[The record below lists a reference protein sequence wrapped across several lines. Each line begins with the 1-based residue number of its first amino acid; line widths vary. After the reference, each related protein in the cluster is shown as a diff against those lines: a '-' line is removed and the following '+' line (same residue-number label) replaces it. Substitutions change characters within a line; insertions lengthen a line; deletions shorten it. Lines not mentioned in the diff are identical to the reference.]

1 MNTTSDTANT
11 APLIPMADPNPQPYE
26 AVRFN
31 ALKHGILSRYTVL
44 SHESHADYESLVNS
58 LMDEHLPAGATEQH
72 LIEELASVI
81 WRKRRVLQAEG
92 ATINKGL
99 KESARSAKTVI
110 PAAAPFEMGLSGE
123 NTDIRNLMDLKP
135 ADVAESQQSARHD
148 IDATN
153 KASAIL
159 RKGGDRAYDKA
170 LRALLP
176 DTREWWQNYVDDEE
190 YTADATGLAAFITE
204 HVTPFVYQQEKES
217 RHHDAIVNQTIGE
230 GLQAYRLEKLSRY
243 ETHLDRKFE
252 RTLAMLIKLKD
263 LVGIQLTEVLQLKLQ
278 AQGIADSAKSALVEE
293 QLRNQVLLQELAE
306 LRATA
311 VERDTQLAQAKSQNM
326 VLTEQNTR
334 LQNELQA
341 SGARASELLA
351 AQAVLE
357 DEKTTA
363 IAAARSVTTAS
374 PNNFCK
380 KLPNNAR
387 PIRQRSAA

>member
-1 MNTTSDTANT
+1 MTTTAIDPKAPSAGNTPD
-11 APLIPMADPNPQPYE
+11 PLVADPSPQPYE
-26 AVRFN
+26 VVRFN

-176 DTREWWQNYVDDEE
+176 
-190 YTADATGLAAFITE
+190 
-204 HVTPFVYQQEKES
+204 TP
-217 RHHDAIVNQTIGE
+217 
-230 GLQAYRLEKLSRY
+230 
-243 ETHLDRKFE
+243 
-252 RTLAMLIKLKD
+252 
-263 LVGIQLTEVLQLKLQ
+263 
-278 AQGIADSAKSALVEE
+278 
-293 QLRNQVLLQELAE
+293 
-306 LRATA
+306 
-311 VERDTQLAQAKSQNM
+311 
-326 VLTEQNTR
+326 
-334 LQNELQA
+334 A
-341 SGARASELLA
+341 SGG
-351 AQAVLE
+351 
-357 DEKTTA
+357 KTTW
-363 IAAARSVTTAS
+363 TTRNT
-374 PNNFCK
+374 P
-380 KLPNNAR
+380 PMPR
-387 PIRQRSAA
+387 GWQRSSPSTSRPLSTSKRKSPATTMLS

>member
-1 MNTTSDTANT
+1 MSTTSDTTNT
-11 APLIPMADPNPQPYE
+11 APPIPTADPHPRPYE
-26 AVRFN
+26 VVRFN

-123 NTDIRNLMDLKP
+123 DTDIRNLMDLKP
-135 ADVAESQQSARHD
+135 EEVTESQRAARHD
-148 IDATN
+148 LDATN

-159 RKGGDRAYDKA
+159 RKGGDRAYEKA

-176 DTREWWQNYVDDEE
+176 DSREWWEGYVQEEE
-190 YTADATGLAAFITE
+190 YTADAAGLASFINE
-204 HVTPFVYQQEKES
+204 HLSPLCYQQEKES
-217 RHHDAIVNQTIGE
+217 RHHNAIVNQTIGE

-263 LVGIQLTEVLQLKLQ
+263 LR
-278 AQGIADSAKSALVEE
+278 SS
-293 QLRNQVLLQELAE
+293 
-306 LRATA
+306 RAT
-311 VERDTQLAQAKSQNM
+311 
-326 VLTEQNTR
+326 
-334 LQNELQA
+334 
-341 SGARASELLA
+341 
-351 AQAVLE
+351 
-357 DEKTTA
+357 
-363 IAAARSVTTAS
+363 
-374 PNNFCK
+374 
-380 KLPNNAR
+380 
-387 PIRQRSAA
+387 

>member
-1 MNTTSDTANT
+1 MYAIESTQPTQP
-11 APLIPMADPNPQPYE
+11 APPAQPGDQSYQ

-31 ALKHGILSRYTVL
+31 AMKHGILSRYTVL
-44 SHESHADYESLVNS
+44 SHENHADYESLVAA

-81 WRKRRVLQAEG
+81 WRKRRVLQSEG

-99 KESARSAKTVI
+99 KESARNAKTVI

-123 NTDIRNLMDLKP
+123 NTDIRDLMDLKP
-135 ADVAESQQSARHD
+135 EDVTESHQSAKHD

-176 DTREWWQNYVDDEE
+176 DSREWWDSYVEEEE
-190 YTADATGLAAFITE
+190 YSADAAGLASFITE
-204 HVTPFVYQQEKES
+204 HLSPLCYQQEKES

-252 RTLAMLIKLKD
+252 RTLGMLVKLK
-263 LVGIQLTEVLQLKLQ
+263 
-278 AQGIADSAKSALVEE
+278 
-293 QLRNQVLLQELAE
+293 E
-306 LRATA
+306 LR
-311 VERDTQLAQAKSQNM
+311 TQR
-326 VLTEQNTR
+326 T
-334 LQNELQA
+334 
-341 SGARASELLA
+341 G
-351 AQAVLE
+351 
-357 DEKTTA
+357 
-363 IAAARSVTTAS
+363 
-374 PNNFCK
+374 
-380 KLPNNAR
+380 
-387 PIRQRSAA
+387 

>member
-1 MNTTSDTANT
+1 MNHTTNGAST
-11 APLIPMADPNPQPYE
+11 APLMSTAGPCSQPYE
-26 AVRFN
+26 VVRFN

-110 PAAAPFEMGLSGE
+110 PAAAPFETGLSGE

-135 ADVAESQQSARHD
+135 VEVAEIQQSARHD

-159 RKGGDRAYDKA
+159 RKGGDQAYGKA
-170 LRALLP
+170 LRVLLP
-176 DTREWWQNYVDDEE
+176 DTREWWQNYVEDEE
-190 YTADATGLAAFITE
+190 YTADATGLTAFIAE
-204 HVTPFVYQQEKES
+204 HVTPFVYQQEKEA

-230 GLQAYRLEKLSRY
+230 GLQAYKLEKLSRY

-263 LVGIQLTEVLQLKLQ
+263 LR
-278 AQGIADSAKSALVEE
+278 SN
-293 QLRNQVLLQELAE
+293 R
-306 LRATA
+306 TA
-311 VERDTQLAQAKSQNM
+311 
-326 VLTEQNTR
+326 
-334 LQNELQA
+334 
-341 SGARASELLA
+341 
-351 AQAVLE
+351 
-357 DEKTTA
+357 
-363 IAAARSVTTAS
+363 
-374 PNNFCK
+374 
-380 KLPNNAR
+380 
-387 PIRQRSAA
+387 

>member
-1 MNTTSDTANT
+1 MKSTTSTDST
-11 APLIPMADPNPQPYE
+11 APLMTMADPSPQPYKV
-26 AVRFN
+26 VRFN

-44 SHESHADYESLVNS
+44 SHENHADYESLVNS

-99 KESARSAKTVI
+99 KESARNAKTVI

-123 NTDIRNLMDLKP
+123 NTRIQDLMDLKP
-135 ADVAESQQSARHD
+135 EDVVESQQTARHD

-153 KASAIL
+153 RASTIL
-159 RKGGDRAYDKA
+159 RKGGDRAYEKA

-176 DTREWWQNYVDDEE
+176 DTREWWQEYVDDEE

-204 HVTPFVYQQEKES
+204 HVTPFVYQQEKEA
-217 RHHDAIVNQTIGE
+217 RHHEAIVNQTIGE

-263 LVGIQLTEVLQLKLQ
+263 I
-278 AQGIADSAKSALVEE
+278 
-293 QLRNQVLLQELAE
+293 RNSREA
-306 LRATA
+306 
-311 VERDTQLAQAKSQNM
+311 
-326 VLTEQNTR
+326 
-334 LQNELQA
+334 
-341 SGARASELLA
+341 
-351 AQAVLE
+351 
-357 DEKTTA
+357 
-363 IAAARSVTTAS
+363 
-374 PNNFCK
+374 
-380 KLPNNAR
+380 
-387 PIRQRSAA
+387 

>member
-135 ADVAESQQSARHD
+135 ADVAESHQSAKHD

-190 YTADATGLAAFITE
+190 YPADATGLAAFITD
-204 HVTPFVYQQEKES
+204 HVTPFVYQQEKDALDLGKGWMDNEHGGANTHREERIAHAIKVMES
-217 RHHDAIVNQTIGE
+217 MEDWQ
-230 GLQAYRLEKLSRY
+230 
-243 ETHLDRKFE
+243 LD
-252 RTLAMLIKLKD
+252 
-263 LVGIQLTEVLQLKLQ
+263 
-278 AQGIADSAKSALVEE
+278 
-293 QLRNQVLLQELAE
+293 
-306 LRATA
+306 
-311 VERDTQLAQAKSQNM
+311 
-326 VLTEQNTR
+326 
-334 LQNELQA
+334 
-341 SGARASELLA
+341 
-351 AQAVLE
+351 QAVKIVVTIAQPQKREGNGNE
-357 DEKTTA
+357 D
-363 IAAARSVTTAS
+363 
-374 PNNFCK
+374 
-380 KLPNNAR
+380 
-387 PIRQRSAA
+387 

>member
-1 MNTTSDTANT
+1 MNSTTDTASTDTST
-11 APLIPMADPNPQPYE
+11 APLITTADPSPQPYE
-26 AVRFN
+26 VVRFN

-81 WRKRRVLQAEG
+81 WRKRRVLLAEG

-123 NTDIRNLMDLKP
+123 KTDIRNLMDLKP

-148 IDATN
+148 VDATN
-153 KASAIL
+153 KAIAIL
-159 RKGGDRAYDKA
+159 RKGGERAYDKA

-176 DTREWWQNYVDDEE
+176 DTREWWQEYVDEEE
-190 YTADATGLAAFITE
+190 YPVDATGLAAFITE

-263 LVGIQLTEVLQLKLQ
+263 LR
-278 AQGIADSAKSALVEE
+278 SS
-293 QLRNQVLLQELAE
+293 
-306 LRATA
+306 RAA
-311 VERDTQLAQAKSQNM
+311 
-326 VLTEQNTR
+326 
-334 LQNELQA
+334 
-341 SGARASELLA
+341 
-351 AQAVLE
+351 
-357 DEKTTA
+357 
-363 IAAARSVTTAS
+363 
-374 PNNFCK
+374 
-380 KLPNNAR
+380 
-387 PIRQRSAA
+387 

>member
-1 MNTTSDTANT
+1 MTTPNTDLSALTASDTP
-11 APLIPMADPNPQPYE
+11 APLVAGQNAQPYE
-26 AVRFN
+26 VVRFN

-58 LMDEHLPAGATEQH
+58 LMDEHLPAGPTEQH

-135 ADVAESQQSARHD
+135 DDVAESHQSAKHD

-170 LRALLP
+170 LRTLLP
-176 DTREWWQNYVDDEE
+176 DSREWWDSYVEE
-190 YTADATGLAAFITE
+190 AEYSADVEGLASFITE
-204 HVTPFVYQQEKES
+204 HLSPLCHQQEKES

-263 LVGIQLTEVLQLKLQ
+263 LR
-278 AQGIADSAKSALVEE
+278 SS
-293 QLRNQVLLQELAE
+293 R
-306 LRATA
+306 TA
-311 VERDTQLAQAKSQNM
+311 
-326 VLTEQNTR
+326 
-334 LQNELQA
+334 
-341 SGARASELLA
+341 
-351 AQAVLE
+351 
-357 DEKTTA
+357 
-363 IAAARSVTTAS
+363 
-374 PNNFCK
+374 
-380 KLPNNAR
+380 
-387 PIRQRSAA
+387 